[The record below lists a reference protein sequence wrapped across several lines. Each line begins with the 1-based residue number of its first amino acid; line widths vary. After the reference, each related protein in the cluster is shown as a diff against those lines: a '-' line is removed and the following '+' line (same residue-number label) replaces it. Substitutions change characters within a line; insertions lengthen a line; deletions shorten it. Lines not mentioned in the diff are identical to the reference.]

1 MNRFILM
8 LSLLPGA
15 INAFAKEP
23 ISGIV
28 VDNNSDPIE
37 FATILKLSA
46 DSTVIE
52 STTSNSNGLFK
63 LTNAPN
69 AKFIKVSYIGFNNQL
84 LNIPLKSDTIRLVP
98 SQEQLNEVV
107 VSARRKLTKR
117 IDNGIS
123 YDMSMNKRAQHESL
137 LQALRYVPMLDVALD
152 GTITVKGNSSYRIFL
167 NGRSYDMAQSNP
179 QQVLQ
184 SIAAKSIKKIEVI
197 TEPSEAFGN
206 SQGEYI
212 INIVTDKDA
221 LDGFYINTTLQGNT
235 QPSTSDGIMIMGK
248 KKSVDFSLSYNY
260 NLNGQ
265 HNQPVSQE
273 ITTPESTTYLK
284 SKGNG
289 NWQTHL
295 VRAITDIRIDSV
307 NTIYADLHTRIL
319 RTDITGSWQQYT
331 SANPQISNM
340 EQINHDV
347 AGTIETNVL
356 YRNYFKN
363 RPNIEHFSLGYRYTH
378 NPDKHHFI
386 NTIYSDNDTTVNT
399 QQTDGSMNEHTIRGA
414 MYQPLAKYHSLRI
427 IAKQVFRDGCVES
440 SDDNNIAYNQSVS
453 RLTAYYSG
461 LAGDWSFYALLAGE
475 NDHMNMRMPLIGESN
490 KRNEFHLLPQ
500 VGAQWN
506 ANSYARL
513 TAQYSRSIT
522 RPGLA
527 MLNPFY
533 NVINNSTASQGNPNL
548 SAEVN
553 DNLSVKLLYMRSNFF
568 CQTGINGAITKNAI
582 FFYQKGI
589 DSEGKLLKTY
599 DNIGK
604 NKNIGID
611 LFANWQPWSFS
622 SFSTYLKASYGNFS
636 AKEMDLNQ
644 NFWTCYAN
652 ISADFYLP
660 KNWNIQGRYSLSKQ
674 TPALWGTVNIGHRY
688 SLKIEKSLLDGCL
701 NIGVEANSP
710 FAKYSKLEQHV
721 TKPTMQT
728 TQTNYLIA
736 RSFGIYLS
744 YTFRKGKSVNVERN
758 NTLKTTDQQTGV
770 E

>member
-1 MNRFILM
+1 M
-8 LSLLPGA
+8 LLLLLGA
-15 INAFAKEP
+15 MNAFAQEQ

-28 VDNNSDPIE
+28 VDDNSNPIE
-37 FATILKLSA
+37 FATILQLSA

-52 STTSNSNGLFK
+52 GTTSDSNGLFR
-63 LTNAPN
+63 LHNAPN

-84 LNIPLKSDTIRLVP
+84 LNIPLHNDTIRLVP
-98 SQEQLNEVV
+98 TQEQLNEVV

-117 IDNGIS
+117 IANGIS

-137 LQALRYVPMLDVALD
+137 LQALRYVPTLDVALD
-152 GTITVKGNSSYRIFL
+152 GTITVKGNSTYRIYV
-167 NGRSYDMAQSNP
+167 NGRSYDMAQSNT

-184 SIAAKSIKKIEVI
+184 SIAAKSIKKVEVI

-206 SQGEYI
+206 RQGEYI
-212 INIVTDKDA
+212 INFITDKDA
-221 LDGFYINTTLQGNT
+221 LDGFYVNTTLQGNT
-235 QPSTSDGIMIMGK
+235 QPATSDGIMIMAK
-248 KKSVDFSLSYNY
+248 KKSVDFSLSYDY

-265 HNQPVSQE
+265 HNQPMSQE

-331 SANPQISNM
+331 SVNPLISYM
-340 EQINHDV
+340 EQMNHDV

-356 YRNYFKN
+356 YRNFFKK
-363 RPNIEHFSLGYRYTH
+363 RPSLEHFSLGYRYTH
-378 NPDKHHFI
+378 NPDKHHFT
-386 NTIYSDNDTTVNT
+386 NTIFSDNDTTINT
-399 QQTDGSMNEHTIRGA
+399 QQTDGSMNEHTIRGS
-414 MYQPLAKYHSLRI
+414 MYQPLAKNHSLRI
-427 IAKQVFRDGCVES
+427 IANQVFRDGCVES
-440 SDDNNIAYNQSVS
+440 SDDKNIAYNQSVS
-453 RLTAYYSG
+453 QLTAYYSG
-461 LAGDWSFYALLAGE
+461 RARNWNFYALLTGE
-475 NDHMNMRMPLIGESN
+475 NGYMNMRLPLTGENN
-490 KRNEFHLLPQ
+490 KHNEFHLLPQ
-500 VGAQWN
+500 VGASWN
-506 ANSYARL
+506 ANNYARL

-522 RPGLA
+522 RPGLS

-533 NVINNSTASQGNPNL
+533 NVINNSTASQGNPDL

-553 DNLSVKLLYMRSNFF
+553 DNLSVKFLYMRSNFY

-582 FFYQKGI
+582 FYYQKEI
-589 DSEGKLLKTY
+589 DNEERLLNTY

-604 NKNIGID
+604 NKNIGFD
-611 LFANWQPWSFS
+611 LFANWRPWSFS
-622 SFSTYLKASYGNFS
+622 SFSTYLKASYGNIS
-636 AKEMDLNQ
+636 AKEMELNQ
-644 NFWTCYAN
+644 NFWSYYAN

-674 TPALWGTVNIGHRY
+674 PPMLWGTVNAGHRY
-688 SLKIEKSLLDGCL
+688 SIKIEKSLLDGSL

-710 FAKYSKLEQHV
+710 FAKYSRLEQHV
-721 TKPTMQT
+721 TKPAMQT